1 MAKIWLEMKW
11 QIVSLLIL
19 GTPSMFIVYIIFFE
33 FVIPSNDFR
42 KYLDKLRN
50 YKKMNTNFKRTLV
63 SLRKSEPPTK
73 LYIPSTLNTDYLL
86 WHTQLI
92 VCGVVCYIMV

>member
-1 MAKIWLEMKW
+1 MAQIWLEMVVKW

-33 FVIPSNDFR
+33 FVIPSNDYEYDFR
-42 KYLDKLRN
+42 KYLVKLRN

-73 LYIPSTLNTDYLL
+73 LYIPSTLNTDF
-86 WHTQLI
+86 I
-92 VCGVVCYIMV
+92 F